1 MHAGPD
7 EMSNQ
12 MWGGRFQSG
21 PDAIMEDINAS
32 IEFDK
37 ALWRQDIAGSKAHV
51 AMLGK
56 QGIIEAKDAEEISK
70 GLDKVADE
78 IASGAF
84 TFSRALEDIHMN
96 IESRLADLIGPA
108 AGRLHTARSRNDQV
122 ATDMRL
128 WVRDTLDALDQQMA
142 DLQEALAEKA
152 LDYADTV
159 MPGFTHLQSAQPV
172 TFGHHL
178 LAYVEMIGRDRGRV
192 KDARKRMNE
201 NPLGAAAL
209 AGTSFPIDR
218 AMTAKALGFDRPTAN
233 SLDSVSDRDFV
244 LEALSVASICAM
256 HLSRFAEEIVIWTT
270 PQFGLVALSDKFTTG
285 SSIMPQKRNPDA
297 AELVRAKS
305 GRIIGALTSLLI
317 VMKGL
322 PLTYAKDMQEDKE
335 GTFDALSSLSLC
347 LAAMSG
353 MVRDMTPDRKAM
365 KKAAGSG
372 YATATDLADWLVRS
386 LKMPFRNAHHV
397 TGKIVGLA
405 SAKNIGLEKLS
416 LAEMQSVEPKI
427 TADVF
432 TVLGVEKS
440 VRSRTSFGG
449 TAPSNVK
456 REARRWLTLLKR
468 GKS

>member
-1 MHAGPD
+1 
-7 EMSNQ
+7 

-56 QGIIEAKDAEEISK
+56 QGIIEAKDADDIAK
-70 GLDKVADE
+70 GLDKVAQE
-78 IASGAF
+78 IDSGTF

-96 IESRLADLIGPA
+96 IESRLADVVGPA

-128 WVRDTLDALDQQMA
+128 WVRDTLDALDLQMA
-142 DLQEALAEKA
+142 DLQQALAEKA
-152 LDYADTV
+152 LDYADAV

-192 KDARKRMNE
+192 KDARTRMNE

-218 AMTAKALGFDRPTAN
+218 FMTAKALGFDRPTAN

-244 LEALSVASICAM
+244 LEALSAASICAM

-335 GTFDALSSLSLC
+335 GTFDALTSLSLC

-405 SAKNIGLEKLS
+405 ADKKIGLEKLT

-432 TVLGVEKS
+432 TILGVEKS

-456 REARRWLTLLKR
+456 REARRWLSTLKR
-468 GKS
+468 GKA